1 MLTVMII
8 ITWDNKKNIVTKTL
22 KITHMTLPVTCI
34 VVTNVIMI
42 CTVQCTQTQLF
53 LPKDFTVIIKF
64 LMENIIIPTIQ

>member
-22 KITHMTLPVTCI
+22 KINDFTSNLYSGNKRHHDLY
-34 VVTNVIMI
+34 
-42 CTVQCTQTQLF
+42 CTQTQLF